1 MSRGGES
8 AAVPPLRPEVYEA
21 IQAWKPH
28 TDTDNPQVMAVVAP
42 AVRAVVAASAPET
55 PELARRWLPYA
66 LPMLVWTDKTVGSLA
81 PGVIN
86 PRNVDKFVGPVSQG
100 AGRLPGWRSGARSAL
115 TQIGR
120 AVNPHAW
127 GDKTTLISG
136 RSRPLPYDADEEGL
150 WQMFGRL
157 PGARDPARRLWVVAA
172 SCSLG
177 MRGSEISLA
186 ETSDIH
192 ERDDGRLAVD
202 VRGRKPRRVP
212 VRECW
217 TDAVREAVAL
227 VNERPRGSPRRFVTI
242 EDLNAAA
249 RTAASLPEVVEGG
262 FSLPRARNTWLA
274 AHLEVGTRPHVLRML
289 AGGLNEKTITHLL
302 SLLDP
307 LTPEEAV
314 AEGLRA

>member
-1 MSRGGES
+1 MEAAYGHGQPPSHGRSGTRGACGSRCFRAGDAGTGAEV
-8 AAVPPLRPEVYEA
+8 APLRPSDA
-21 IQAWKPH
+21 GLDRQ
-28 TDTDNPQVMAVVAP
+28 DRRVA
-42 AVRAVVAASAPET
+42 
-55 PELARRWLPYA
+55 
-66 LPMLVWTDKTVGSLA
+66 G

-262 FSLPRARNTWLA
+262 FSLPAP
-274 AHLEVGTRPHVLRML
+274 E
-289 AGGLNEKTITHLL
+289 
-302 SLLDP
+302 
-307 LTPEEAV
+307 TP
-314 AEGLRA
+314 G